1 MIDFLISKMHD
12 ARFMTMLLAAIAAS
26 ATAYTLIMPLLAG
39 EGLAKRMKAVAS
51 ERERLRQRERDR
63 LAKSE
68 KVSLRQTPK
77 QLVSKVVED
86 FNLTKWLAQEAAR
99 DKLIMAGYRG
109 HAPYV
114 TFLFARAVTPI
125 LLFIGA
131 ALYVFVITHMDK
143 SLTVKLGICVAAAY
157 LGLQAPML
165 FLKNAISKRQLSIK
179 RAFPDALDLL
189 LICIESG
196 MSVEVA
202 FRKVSNEI
210 ASQSIALSEEFSLT
224 TAELSYLQDRKVAY
238 ENLAKRTGLEGVKSV
253 CLALMQSERYGT
265 PLGQSLRVMAQE
277 NRDMRMNEAE
287 KKAAAL
293 PPKLTVPMILFF
305 LPCLFIECGRQQR
318 PDDRGNRRHAS
329 HHRDVPA
336 DCAAAHRPRRNQ
348 EAEEFVAV
356 ALDREVA
363 GQEVGRPRG
372 VPSCSVS
379 VVEMKVIRGY

>member
-1 MIDFLISKMHD
+1 MIDFLIAKLHD
-12 ARFMTMLLAAIAAS
+12 AHFMTMLLAAIAVS
-26 ATAYTLIMPLLAG
+26 ATAYTLIMPLFAG

-51 ERERLRQRERDR
+51 ERERIRQRERDR
-63 LAKSE
+63 LAKTE

-86 FNLTKWLAQEAAR
+86 FNLGKWLAQEAAR
-99 DKLIMAGYRG
+99 NKLVMAGYRG
-109 HAPYV
+109 QSPYI
-114 TFLFARAVTPI
+114 TFLFFRLVTPVV
-125 LLFIGA
+125 LFIA
-131 ALYVFVITHMDK
+131 TVLYIFLVSQMQQSTPIK
-143 SLTVKLGICVAAAY
+143 IGICVGAAY

-165 FLKNAISKRQLSIK
+165 FLRNAIAKRQLSIK

-196 MSVEVA
+196 MSIEVA
-202 FRKVSNEI
+202 FRKVSVEI
-210 ASQSIALSEEFSLT
+210 VTQSIALSEEFTLT

-287 KKAAAL
+287 KKAASL

-305 LPCLFIECGRQQR
+305 LPCLFVVILG
-318 PDDRGNRRHAS
+318 PTGIKI
-329 HHRDVPA
+329 
-336 DCAAAHRPRRNQ
+336 AAMH
-348 EAEEFVAV
+348 
-356 ALDREVA
+356 
-363 GQEVGRPRG
+363 
-372 VPSCSVS
+372 
-379 VVEMKVIRGY
+379 

>member
-1 MIDFLISKMHD
+1 MVEFLVSKLHD
-12 ARFMTMLLAAIAAS
+12 VRFMTMLLAAIAAS
-26 ATAYTLIMPLLAG
+26 ATVYTLVMPMFAG
-39 EGLAKRMKAVAS
+39 EGLSKRMKAVAS
-51 ERERLRQRERDR
+51 ERERIRQRERER
-63 LAKSE
+63 LNKGE

-109 HAPYV
+109 QAPYI
-114 TFLFARAVTPI
+114 TFLFARMVAPLVLFVGAV
-125 LLFIGA
+125 
-131 ALYVFVITHMDK
+131 LYVFLIAHMEK
-143 SLTVKLGICVAAAY
+143 PMPVKIGICIGAAY

-196 MSVEVA
+196 MSVEMA
-202 FRKVSNEI
+202 FRKVATEI
-210 ASQSIALSEEFSLT
+210 VGQSIALSEEFTLT

-238 ENLAKRTGLEGVKSV
+238 ENLSRRTGLEGVKSV
-253 CLALMQSERYGT
+253 CLALQQAERYGT

-277 NRDMRMNEAE
+277 NRDIRMNEAE

-305 LPCLFIECGRQQR
+305 LPVLF
-318 PDDRGNRRHAS
+318 
-329 HHRDVPA
+329 
-336 DCAAAHRPRRNQ
+336 
-348 EAEEFVAV
+348 
-356 ALDREVA
+356 
-363 GQEVGRPRG
+363 
-372 VPSCSVS
+372 
-379 VVEMKVIRGY
+379 VVILGPTGIKISELH

>member
-1 MIDFLISKMHD
+1 MIEIIVAKLHD

-26 ATAYTLIMPLLAG
+26 ATAYTLIMPLFAG

-51 ERERLRQRERDR
+51 ERERLRQRERER
-63 LAKSE
+63 LNKSE

-109 HAPYV
+109 QAPYI
-114 TFLFARAVTPI
+114 TFLFARMVTPI
-125 LLFIGA
+125 VLFLA
-131 ALYVFVITHMDK
+131 TTLYMFVITHMDK

-165 FLKNAISKRQLSIK
+165 FLRNAISKRQLSIK

-196 MSVEVA
+196 MSVEMA
-202 FRKVSNEI
+202 FRKVATEI
-210 ASQSIALSEEFSLT
+210 VGQSIALSEEFTLT

-238 ENLAKRTGLEGVKSV
+238 ENLARRTGLEGVKSV
-253 CLALMQSERYGT
+253 CLALQQAERYGT
-265 PLGQSLRVMAQE
+265 PLGHSLRVMAQE

-305 LPCLFIECGRQQR
+305 LPVLF
-318 PDDRGNRRHAS
+318 
-329 HHRDVPA
+329 
-336 DCAAAHRPRRNQ
+336 
-348 EAEEFVAV
+348 
-356 ALDREVA
+356 
-363 GQEVGRPRG
+363 
-372 VPSCSVS
+372 
-379 VVEMKVIRGY
+379 VVILGPTGIKISELH